1 MAIDSFRRPR
11 ARSIVHNALTFS
23 HKLLRRR
30 RPRLAKQT
38 LILPRT
44 RTIALKHPL
53 AACTPLPRA
62 LRTPLTH
69 HTRAWTLLCCRRP
82 DQYNPTQ
89 CDIYTIVVSGEFG
102 GFTATCARTE
112 SGRSAQPYVLSQR
125 RGRESAKKRRRASPQ
140 RRFALRPARSGR
152 AAAVQPRLR
161 CRGGAEKRRRAAP
174 RRAAPPPNN
183 DHNDTDCYAH

>member
-1 MAIDSFRRPR
+1 MYQPSGRLQRSSMAIDSFRRPR
-11 ARSIVHNALTFS
+11 ARSIVRNALTFS

-30 RPRLAKQT
+30 RPRRTKQT

-53 AACTPLPRA
+53 AVPRA
-62 LRTPLTH
+62 LLTPPTH

-102 GFTATCARTE
+102 GFTVRCAGIESATAMAMKKSRGGTGCI
-112 SGRSAQPYVLSQR
+112 SAADHVHDSHSLIAQQYVLSQR
-125 RGRESAKKRRRASPQ
+125 RERE
-140 RRFALRPARSGR
+140 
-152 AAAVQPRLR
+152 
-161 CRGGAEKRRRAAP
+161 
-174 RRAAPPPNN
+174 
-183 DHNDTDCYAH
+183 